1 MSKQHHSHES
11 VDNHPSDL
19 IHAEEDRFET
29 TQVATFAAGHA
40 VHDTYT
46 GFLPTLLPVFISRLA
61 LSKSEA
67 GLLTVFL
74 QSPSVL
80 QPFIGH
86 LADRI
91 SLRYFVFLAPG
102 ITATVM
108 SLIASAPSFF
118 PLAIAL
124 MIAGI
129 SSAGLHAVGPVM
141 AGRLSK
147 GNLGRGMSFWM
158 VGGELGRT
166 LGPIV
171 IVSAIGL
178 MTIRE
183 TRWLMI
189 GGWITSILLFIRL
202 RHVPG
207 KPPSTSLSL
216 PWKSALRQM
225 RPLMLP
231 LAGILVVR
239 AFMSASITTFL
250 PTYLSEQGAELWL
263 AGASLSILEAAG
275 VLGALIGGSLSD
287 RFGRKL
293 ILTLSMLFSP
303 LLLFLFINANGWAR
317 IAILPLLGFAA
328 ISTTPVI
335 MALVQESYP
344 DNRALAN
351 GIYMAMAFLIRSAV
365 VVALGGIGDKYGL
378 RQGSIISG
386 VLMLLGTPLI
396 LLLPRKRNLHKPS

>member
-1 MSKQHHSHES
+1 M
-11 VDNHPSDL
+11 DNHSLDM
-19 IHAEEDRFET
+19 IRAEEDRFET

-46 GFLPTLLPVFISRLA
+46 AFLPPLLPIFISRLA

-74 QSPSVL
+74 QSPSAL

-91 SLRYFVFLAPG
+91 SLRYLVFLAPG
-102 ITATVM
+102 ISATVM
-108 SLIASAPSFF
+108 SLIGIAPSFF
-118 PLAIAL
+118 FIAIAL
-124 MIAGI
+124 MIAGL

-178 MTIRE
+178 ITIRE
-183 TRWLMI
+183 THWLMI
-189 GGWITSILLFIRL
+189 GGWLTSILLFIRL

-207 KPPSTSLSL
+207 KPPSTGLSL

-250 PTYLSEQGAELWL
+250 PTYLSEEGAELWL

-275 VLGALIGGSLSD
+275 VLGALAGGSLSD
-287 RFGRKL
+287 RFGRKPL
-293 ILTLSMLFSP
+293 LTLSMLFSP
-303 LLLFLFINANGWAR
+303 LFLFLFINTSGRAQ
-317 IAILPLLGFAA
+317 IAILPLLGFTA

-344 DNRALAN
+344 ENRALAN
-351 GIYMAMAFLIRSAV
+351 GIYMAMSFLIRSAV
-365 VVALGGIGDKYGL
+365 VVLVGGIGDIYGL

-386 VLMLLGTPLI
+386 ILMLLGIPLI
-396 LLLPRKRNLHKPS
+396 LLLPQTKSTHKAS